1 MQRKFIFPTIE
12 WFIFKAGTGILI
24 SLSHHSGITSFPT
37 MTAVSIAI
45 YRLHRGRIYYHG
57 KGNPTQGNIF
67 LSYMEKHYINYFTGD
82 LSRSFSSN
90 DFIYSY
96 YISGYS
102 FLLET
107 TVIFYSGT
115 SDYGII

>member
-1 MQRKFIFPTIE
+1 MVGAIQHKEIF
-12 WFIFKAGTGILI
+12 F
-24 SLSHHSGITSFPT
+24 
-37 MTAVSIAI
+37 VI
-45 YRLHRGRIYYHG
+45 Y
-57 KGNPTQGNIF
+57 K
-67 LSYMEKHYINYFTGD
+67 KHYINYFTGD